1 MSNFEFTTNWFEING
16 KQVWDSLIPQINPS
30 KILEIGSYE
39 GESTCYI
46 IDYLKNK
53 ENSEL
58 YCIDTWAGAIEQQ
71 NRKVDMLEVE
81 KRFDHN
87 TSLALS
93 NLENSIKFNKL
104 KGKSDLTLSQLLFEK
119 KENYFDFIYV
129 DGSHQAPDVLFDA
142 IMAFKLVR
150 VGGVIAFDDYIW
162 FERNL
167 PQGKDLNRCPKPAID
182 AFINIY
188 YNKVNII
195 QAPLKQIYVTKIN
208 N

>member
-1 MSNFEFTTNWFEING
+1 MTKFDFTTNWFEING
-16 KQVWDSLIPQINPS
+16 KQVWDSLIPQVKPS
-30 KILEIGSYE
+30 KVLEIGSYE

-46 IDYLKNK
+46 INFLEDKKNA
-53 ENSEL
+53 EL
-58 YCIDTWAGAIEQQ
+58 HCIDTWDGAIEQK
-71 NRKVDMLEVE
+71 NREVDMLEVE
-81 KRFDHN
+81 RRFDHN
-87 TSLALS
+87 TNLALS
-93 NLENSIKFNKL
+93 KSKNSINFNKL
-104 KGKSDLTLSQLLFEK
+104 KGKSDIILSKLLIEK
-119 KENYFDFIYV
+119 KENYFDFVYV
-129 DGSHQAPDVLFDA
+129 DGSHQATDVLFDA
-142 IMAFKLVR
+142 VMAFKLVR

-162 FERNL
+162 FERDL

>member
-1 MSNFEFTTNWFEING
+1 MPDFEFTTNWFEING
-16 KQVWDSLIPQINPS
+16 KQVWDSLIPQVNPS
-30 KILEIGSYE
+30 KVLEIGSYE

-46 IDYLKNK
+46 INFLSDKTNA
-53 ENSEL
+53 EL
-58 YCIDTWAGAIEQQ
+58 HCIDTWDGAIEQQ
-71 NRKVDMLEVE
+71 NRKVDMSEVE
-81 KRFDHN
+81 RRFDHN
-87 TSLALS
+87 TKLALS
-93 NLENSIKFNKL
+93 KSINSIDFYKL
-104 KGKSDLTLSQLLFEK
+104 KGKSDFLLSKLLAEK

-142 IMAFKLVR
+142 LMAFKLTR

-182 AFINIY
+182 AFINIH

-195 QAPLKQIYVTKIN
+195 QAPLKQMYVTKIN

>member
-1 MSNFEFTTNWFEING
+1 MTKFDFTSNWFEING
-16 KQVWDSLIPQINPS
+16 KQVWDSLIPQVKPS
-30 KILEIGSYE
+30 KVLEIGSYE

-46 IDYLKNK
+46 INFLEDKKNA
-53 ENSEL
+53 EL
-58 YCIDTWAGAIEQQ
+58 HCIDTWDGAIEQK
-71 NRKVDMLEVE
+71 NREVDMLEVE
-81 KRFDHN
+81 RRFDHN
-87 TSLALS
+87 TNLALS
-93 NLENSIKFNKL
+93 KSKNSINFNKL
-104 KGKSDLTLSQLLFEK
+104 KGKSDIILSKLLIEK
-119 KENYFDFIYV
+119 KENYFDFVYV
-129 DGSHQAPDVLFDA
+129 DGSHQATDVLFDA
-142 IMAFKLVR
+142 VMAFKLVR

>member
-1 MSNFEFTTNWFEING
+1 MTNFEFTTNWFELNG
-16 KQVWDSLIPQINPS
+16 KQVWDSLIPQVKPS
-30 KILEIGSYE
+30 KVLEIGSYE

-46 IDYLKNK
+46 INFLKDKK
-53 ENSEL
+53 ETEL
-58 YCIDTWAGAIEQQ
+58 HCIDTWDGAIEQK
-71 NRKVDMLEVE
+71 NRQVDMLEVE

-87 TSLALS
+87 TKLALS
-93 NLENSIKFNKL
+93 NSKNLINFKKL
-104 KGKSDLTLSQLLFEK
+104 KGKSDILLSKLLVEK
-119 KENYFDFIYV
+119 QENYFDFIYV

-142 IMAFKLVR
+142 LMAFKLVR

-162 FERNL
+162 FERKL

-195 QAPLKQIYVTKIN
+195 QAHLKQIYVTKIN

>member
-1 MSNFEFTTNWFEING
+1 MTKFDFTTNWFEING
-16 KQVWDSLIPQINPS
+16 KQVWDSLIPQVKPS
-30 KILEIGSYE
+30 KVLEIGSYE

-46 IDYLKNK
+46 INFLEDKKNA
-53 ENSEL
+53 EL
-58 YCIDTWAGAIEQQ
+58 HCIDTWDGAIEQK
-71 NRKVDMLEVE
+71 NREVDMLEVE
-81 KRFDHN
+81 RRFDHN
-87 TSLALS
+87 TNLALS
-93 NLENSIKFNKL
+93 KSKNSINFNKL
-104 KGKSDLTLSQLLFEK
+104 KGKSDIILSKLLIEK
-119 KENYFDFIYV
+119 KENYFDFVYV

-142 IMAFKLVR
+142 VMAFKLVR

-195 QAPLKQIYVTKIN
+195 QTPLKQIYVTKIN